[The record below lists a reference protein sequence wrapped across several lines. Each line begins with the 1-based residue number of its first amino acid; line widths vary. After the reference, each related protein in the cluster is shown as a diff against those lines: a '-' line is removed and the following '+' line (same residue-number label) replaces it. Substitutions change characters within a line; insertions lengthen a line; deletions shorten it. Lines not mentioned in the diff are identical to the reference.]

1 MRPFLSL
8 IILASLLIFPACE
21 NNDDDG
27 TGGGGTD
34 NFDRAAMLVSWA
46 DQLILPA
53 YADFLLTADE
63 LQNSAQ
69 ALADNPDATT
79 FAALKAA
86 FEAAYLSWQSIS
98 VFQIGPAES
107 VGLREQVN
115 AYPTDAT
122 GIETNLGGTYNLELP
137 SERSR
142 QGFPALDYLLYGAAA
157 DEAAILARI
166 ENESGFRDYVLALA
180 SRINALVSAVE
191 EQWLESYR
199 EEFVNLSGNSATAS
213 VDRLVNDYVF
223 YYEKFL
229 RAGKVGIPAG
239 IFSGTPL
246 PNRVEALYNRSL
258 GKELLLAALDATQD
272 FFNGRRSGE
281 TPTSNGLSDYLDFLN
296 TVKDGADLSQLIDD
310 QFNAARTAINRL
322 NDDLSQQV
330 EDDNSLMLMAYDE
343 LQRNVVLIKVDML
356 QALNISV
363 DFVDADGD

>member
-27 TGGGGTD
+27 TGGGGSD

-53 YADFLLTADE
+53 YADFLVTADE

-69 ALADNPDATT
+69 ALFDNPDATT
-79 FAALKAA
+79 FAALKVD

-98 VFQIGPAES
+98 VFQIGPAEAL
-107 VGLREQVN
+107 GLREQIN

-122 GIETNLGGTYNLELP
+122 GIEANLNGSYNLDLP

-157 DEAAILARI
+157 DETAILARI
-166 ENESGFRDYVLALA
+166 ENEQGFREYVLAVA
-180 SRINALVSAVE
+180 ERISALVSSVQQ
-191 EQWLESYR
+191 QWLEGYR
-199 EEFVNLSGNSATAS
+199 DEFVSQSGNSATAS

-239 IFSGTPL
+239 IFSGAPL
-246 PNRVEALYNRSL
+246 PTHVEALYNRAL
-258 GKELLLAALDATQD
+258 GKQLLLAALDATQN
-272 FFNGRRSGE
+272 FFNGQRRGE

-310 QFNAARTAINRL
+310 QFDAARTAIDRL

-330 EDDNSLMLMAYDE
+330 EEDNSLMLMAYDE
-343 LQRNVVLIKVDML
+343 LQRNVVLIKLDML
-356 QALNISV
+356 QALNINV